1 MSTNGSDQYFNRA
14 NRRDGTFSE
23 RVNILLVDDQPAKLL
38 SYEAILGEL
47 GENLVK
53 VNSGTEA
60 LEFLLKNNV
69 AVVLTDV
76 SMPGIDGFELAD
88 MMRQH
93 PRFQKTAIIFISAI
107 HMSDL
112 DRIRGYERG
121 AVDYISVPVVPELLR
136 AKVSLFAELHRKR
149 LELERLNQELEQRVA
164 ERTEELSERADLL
177 DLASD
182 AIMVRDMAGNV
193 RFWNSGAENLYGWR
207 REEMIGRNLHQ
218 ILGTRFSVP
227 LSRVEA
233 TLYETGRWEG
243 NLQQLTRD
251 GETVTVACRKAL
263 KIGKSGKPEAV
274 LEISRDITASLR
286 AEEALRTAEK
296 LAAMGRVAGII
307 AHEIN
312 NPLEAIHNIFH
323 LIRHHQSLDEEAKEY
338 ARMAEQELSRVAH
351 IVKQTLSFYRE
362 SQQPVPVSVAEV
374 LENVLELQSR
384 NVQMQNVVVEKRYL
398 GDATVRGFPGE
409 LRQVFMNL
417 ISNAIQA
424 MPSGGRLRVTIREH
438 IERPGQAKRISVS
451 ISDTGSGIKPDHAK
465 HLFEPFFTTKAAKGT
480 GLGLWISKGIIQ
492 KYDGSI
498 RFRSVRSPRLRVT
511 SFRVTL
517 PAQMS
522 AKQHETQPAYSESR
536 TLTPP
541 LS

>member
-1 MSTNGSDQYFNRA
+1 
-14 NRRDGTFSE
+14 
-23 RVNILLVDDQPAKLL
+23 
-38 SYEAILGEL
+38 
-47 GENLVK
+47 
-53 VNSGTEA
+53 
-60 LEFLLKNNV
+60 
-69 AVVLTDV
+69 
-76 SMPGIDGFELAD
+76 

-112 DRIRGYERG
+112 DRIKGYERG
-121 AVDYISVPVVPELLR
+121 AVDYISVPVVPDLLR

-149 LELERLNQELEQRVA
+149 LELEKLNQELEQRVA
-164 ERTEELSERADLL
+164 QRTEELSERADLL

-182 AIMVRDMAGNV
+182 AIIVRDMSGII

-207 REEMIGRNLHQ
+207 REEMIGQNLHQ
-218 ILGTRFSVP
+218 VLATKFSVP
-227 LSRVEA
+227 VSRI
-233 TLYETGRWEG
+233 ETSLHEIGRWEG
-243 NLQQLTRD
+243 NLQQTTRS
-251 GETVTVACRKAL
+251 GEPVTVACRKAL

-274 LEISRDITASLR
+274 LEIGRDITARLR

-323 LIRHHQSLDEEAKEY
+323 LIRHHQSLDDEAKEY
-338 ARMAEQELSRVAH
+338 ARMAEDELGRVAH

-362 SQQPVPVSVAEV
+362 SQQPVAVSIAEV
-374 LENVLELQSR
+374 LDNVIDLQSR
-384 NVQMQNVVVEKRYL
+384 NIHLQNIALEKRYL
-398 GDATVRGFPGE
+398 TDATMEGFPGE

-424 MPSGGRLRVTIREH
+424 MPFGGQLRVTLREH
-438 IERPGQAKRISVS
+438 SNQPGSDRKISVS
-451 ISDTGSGIKPDHAK
+451 ISDTGSGIKPDDAK

-480 GLGLWISKGIIQ
+480 GLGLWISKGIVQ

-498 RFRSVRSPRLRVT
+498 VFRSLQRREMRVT
-511 SFRVTL
+511 SFRVTF
-517 PAQMS
+517 PAHMTV
-522 AKQHETQPAYSESR
+522 KQADTQPAYSMSR
-536 TLTPP
+536 P
-541 LS
+541 

>member
-1 MSTNGSDQYFNRA
+1 MSTKSLNQSLNRGT
-14 NRRDGTFSE
+14 RRDGTSE

-53 VNSGTEA
+53 VSSGTEA
-60 LEFLLKNNV
+60 LEYLLKNNV

-112 DRIRGYERG
+112 DRIRGYQRG

-149 LELERLNQELEQRVA
+149 LELEKLNQELEQRVA
-164 ERTEELSERADLL
+164 LRTEQLSERADLL
-177 DLASD
+177 DLATD
-182 AIMVRDMAGNV
+182 AIIVRDMAGYV

-207 REEMIGRNLHQ
+207 REEIIGQSLHDV
-218 ILGTRFSVP
+218 LATKFSVP
-227 LSRVEA
+227 TSTVEA
-233 TLYETGRWEG
+233 SLYETGRWEG
-243 NLQQLTRD
+243 NLQQVTRG
-251 GETVTVACRKAL
+251 GEPLTVACRKAL
-263 KIGKSGKPEAV
+263 KIGKSGKPEAI

-286 AEEALRTAEK
+286 AEDALRTAEK

-338 ARMAEQELSRVAH
+338 ARMAEAELGRVAH

-362 SQQPVPVSVAEV
+362 SQQPVDVSIAEV
-374 LENVLELQSR
+374 LDNVIDLQSR
-384 NVQMQNVVVEKRYL
+384 NIRVQSIVIERRYL
-398 GDATVRGFPGE
+398 SDASLQGFPGE

-424 MPSGGRLRVTIREH
+424 MPSGGQLRVTIRETSPPDA
-438 IERPGQAKRISVS
+438 ERRICVSV
-451 ISDTGSGIKPDHAK
+451 SDTGSGIKPDHAK
-465 HLFEPFFTTKAAKGT
+465 HIFEPFFTTKAAKGT
-480 GLGLWISKGIIQ
+480 GLGLWISKGIVQ

-498 RFRSVRSPRLRVT
+498 RFRSLRCPNLVVT

-522 AKQHETQPAYSESR
+522 PRQPDAQPAYSMSR
-536 TLTPP
+536 T
-541 LS
+541 

>member
-1 MSTNGSDQYFNRA
+1 MSTNGLDQSINRA
-14 NRRDGTFSE
+14 SRPEETSE
-23 RVNILLVDDQPAKLL
+23 KVNILLVDDQPAKLL

-53 VNSGTEA
+53 VSSGTEA

-112 DRIRGYERG
+112 DRIKGYQRG

-136 AKVSLFAELHRKR
+136 AKVSLFAELHRSR
-149 LELERLNQELEQRVA
+149 LELEKLNRELEQRVA

-182 AIMVRDMAGNV
+182 AIIVRDTSGTV
-193 RFWNSGAENLYGWR
+193 RYWNSGAEKLYGWR
-207 REEMIGRNLHQ
+207 REEMIGKNLHKV
-218 ILGTRFSVP
+218 LATKFSVP
-227 LSRVEA
+227 FNRIEA
-233 TLYETGRWEG
+233 SLHETGRWEG
-243 NLQQLTRD
+243 NLQQVTRD
-251 GETVTVACRKAL
+251 GEAITVACRKAL
-263 KIGKSGKPEAV
+263 KNGKFGMPETI
-274 LEISRDITASLR
+274 LEISRDITASMR

-323 LIRHHQSLDEEAKEY
+323 LIRHHPSLDDEAREY
-338 ARMAEQELSRVAH
+338 ARLAEGELGRVAH

-362 SQQPVPVSVAEV
+362 SQQPVAVSIAEV
-374 LENVLELQSR
+374 LDNVLELQSR
-384 NVQMQNVVVEKRYL
+384 NIQTQNITVEKRYL
-398 GDATVRGFPGE
+398 ADAAVQGFPGE

-424 MPSGGRLRVTIREH
+424 MPAGGRLRVTIH
-438 IERPGQAKRISVS
+438 QTGDLAAKSKRISVS
-451 ISDTGSGIKPDHAK
+451 VSDTGSGIKPDHAR

-498 RFRSVRSPRLRVT
+498 RFRSLLSPILTVT
-511 SFRVTL
+511 SFRVTFPPHL
-517 PAQMS
+517 TVIQTEP
-522 AKQHETQPAYSESR
+522 QPAYSLSR
-536 TLTPP
+536 
-541 LS
+541 S

>member
-1 MSTNGSDQYFNRA
+1 MSTDGLDQSFSGA
-14 NRRDGTFSE
+14 NRSDGTVSPG
-23 RVNILLVDDQPAKLL
+23 VNILLVDDQPAKLL

-53 VNSGTEA
+53 VTSGTEA

-112 DRIRGYERG
+112 DRIKGYQRG

-149 LELERLNQELEQRVA
+149 LELEQLNRELEQRVA

-182 AIMVRDMAGNV
+182 AIMVRDMAGIV
-193 RFWNSGAENLYGWR
+193 RFWSSGAENLYGWR
-207 REEMIGRNLHQ
+207 REEMVGQSLHQ
-218 ILGTRFSVP
+218 VLATKFSVP
-227 LSRVEA
+227 VSRIEA
-233 TLYETGRWEG
+233 SLYETGRWEG
-243 NLQQLTRD
+243 NLQQVTRS
-251 GETVTVACRKAL
+251 GEQITVACRKAL
-263 KIGKSGKPEAV
+263 KIGESGKPEAV
-274 LEISRDITASLR
+274 LEIGRDITANLR

-323 LIRHHQSLDEEAKEY
+323 LIRHHESLDDEAREY

-362 SQQPVPVSVAEV
+362 SQQPIEVSIAEV
-374 LENVLELQSR
+374 LDNVLELQSR
-384 NVQMQNVVVEKRYL
+384 NIHLQNVTVEKRYL
-398 GDATVRGFPGE
+398 TDATVQGFPGE

-424 MPSGGRLRVTIREH
+424 MPAGGRLRVTVREH
-438 IERPGQAKRISVS
+438 THSPSDDKGISISV
-451 ISDTGSGIKPDHAK
+451 SDTGSGVKPDHAK

-480 GLGLWISKGIIQ
+480 GLGLWISKGIVH

-498 RFRSVRSPRLRVT
+498 RFRSLHCRGLTAT
-511 SFRVTL
+511 SFRVTF
-517 PAQMS
+517 PAHTS
-522 AKQHETQPAYSESR
+522 AKQLDTQPTYSVSR
-536 TLTPP
+536 A
-541 LS
+541 